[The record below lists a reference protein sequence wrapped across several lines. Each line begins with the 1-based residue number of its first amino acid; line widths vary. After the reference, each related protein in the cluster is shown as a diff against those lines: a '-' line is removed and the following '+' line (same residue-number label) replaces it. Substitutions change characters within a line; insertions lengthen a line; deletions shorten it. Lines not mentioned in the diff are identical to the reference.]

1 MMHRFHSYID
11 PRAGSSKGTE
21 FLAGQIRARHVFI
34 IFRIEQFIL
43 KLRSLINNKK
53 SLVYMNSYFELM
65 QEFLNFDRQR
75 TDCLLLQDF

>member
-1 MMHRFHSYID
+1 MMHRFYSYID
-11 PRAGSSKGTE
+11 PRAGSSEGTE
-21 FLAGQIRARHVFI
+21 FLTGQIRARHVFI

-53 SLVYMNSYFELM
+53 SLVYMNSYFELI

-75 TDCLLLQDF
+75 TDSLLLQDF